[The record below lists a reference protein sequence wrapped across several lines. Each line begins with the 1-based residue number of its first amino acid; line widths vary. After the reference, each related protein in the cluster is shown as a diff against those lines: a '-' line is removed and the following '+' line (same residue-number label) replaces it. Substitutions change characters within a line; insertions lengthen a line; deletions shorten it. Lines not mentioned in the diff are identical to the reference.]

1 MMPLPYFKSVW
12 STQAPLHPQGG
23 AWTNTW
29 FYLKGRCLVMVFALT
44 RDKQQKVSQIRQ
56 MGTSNRPL
64 YRSVHS
70 ELFQISAPTQIEG
83 DLKHFDVS
91 M

>member
-1 MMPLPYFKSVW
+1 
-12 STQAPLHPQGG
+12 
-23 AWTNTW
+23 
-29 FYLKGRCLVMVFALT
+29 MVFALT

-91 M
+91 MWADKATSWILKISIFQQRVPIKLPNKSLN

>member
-1 MMPLPYFKSVW
+1 MPLPYFKSVR

-23 AWTNTW
+23 AW

-44 RDKQQKVSQIRQ
+44 RDEQQKFSQIRQ

-64 YRSVHS
+64 YPSVRS
-70 ELFQISAPTQIEG
+70 ELFQISAPTQIKG